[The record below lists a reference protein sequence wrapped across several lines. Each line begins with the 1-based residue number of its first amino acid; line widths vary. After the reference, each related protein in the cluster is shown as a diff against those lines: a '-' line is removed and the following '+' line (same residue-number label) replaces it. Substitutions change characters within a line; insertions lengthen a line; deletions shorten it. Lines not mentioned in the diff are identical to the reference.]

1 MKQFRVQVRTEL
13 YRTYSITIK
22 ENSKDEEEEMDQ
34 LIKELD
40 EILKEDEWGENKQ
53 KSHHI
58 DERFSQF
65 GGFMSI
71 EEQESDGT
79 YKQILGEH
87 YRR

>member
-1 MKQFRVQVRTEL
+1 MKQFKVQIRTEL
-13 YRTYSITIK
+13 YRTYSISID
-22 ENSKDEEEEMDQ
+22 EDSGDEEKEMDQ
-34 LIKELD
+34 LIEKLD
-40 EILKEDEWGENKQ
+40 DILKNDEWGESKQ

-71 EEQESDGT
+71 KEQESDGT